1 MLKGMIEHEFLQ
13 VSLDKSEHD
22 EKFSISQSEIQ
33 NRLLVWGNDGSE
45 LWNILLTLGHLNV
58 IDCD

>member
-33 NRLLVWGNDGSE
+33 NRLLV
-45 LWNILLTLGHLNV
+45 
-58 IDCD
+58 